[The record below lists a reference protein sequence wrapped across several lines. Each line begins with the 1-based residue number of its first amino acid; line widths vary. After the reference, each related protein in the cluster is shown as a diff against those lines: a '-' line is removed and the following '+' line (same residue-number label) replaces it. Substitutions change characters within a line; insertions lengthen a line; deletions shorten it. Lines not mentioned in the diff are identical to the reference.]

1 MTVEKPAARVWGDSG
16 ALPDALKPV
25 IVHPTGVRVEGIC
38 RGGAGPDLD
47 LTLRTSELEFLP
59 REG

>member
-1 MTVEKPAARVWGDSG
+1 MEKLAARVWGDSG

-38 RGGAGPDLD
+38 GGGAGPDLD
-47 LTLRTSELEFLP
+47 LTLKTSELEFLP

>member
-1 MTVEKPAARVWGDSG
+1 MEKSGAHVWGDSG

-25 IVHPTGVRVEGIC
+25 IVHATGVRVEGIC
-38 RGGAGPDLD
+38 GGGAGPDLH
-47 LTLRTSELEFLP
+47 LTLRTLALEFLP